1 MNIIVC
7 LETPSSTF
15 ELSVSP
21 SDDVSKV
28 KEKVRTSQQYELR
41 DASLFFNEVAMEDS
55 KTLEYYGIVENSH
68 LTYRVNMTP
77 DILAAQLAHLLRVRE
92 LSLDELGL
100 LYCYK
105 YGTSL
110 QRVLRLI
117 DVPSASEFISSR
129 EDLVFVYGNVR
140 CVSVGGLQQFSVA
153 REIELILRAHGGQ
166 LDITTLCSK
175 FVQKFNVT
183 ISSIVN
189 MRPAEFLSDEP
200 SFIFHG
206 RGLVKLRRRAP
217 NAPNHAPAAAQAGPQ
232 NMKNEDSRSRTGAE
246 IPPGLD
252 IEESVRGTPSPING
266 GMQCEEV
273 TLPRNPKVD
282 RLPNPTPESLADIS
296 KTIDRLADPM
306 PESDDPDKNNDQAY
320 RDLHAK
326 IASPAFHS
334 RVTQIV
340 RYAVQIVASRLFLNI
355 REIVIGGSVAKGT
368 SISDGADAS
377 VVFFVHG
384 LPQSGF
390 SRWLPRLLKSV
401 ASILTEGI
409 DTGTIHLMMS
419 DIQIHQTSVS
429 MRLDNVVDFH
439 VSISPVFASY
449 AATIQ
454 CLGEQD
460 PDVRPYFKPALAKEK
475 VMFICRQPSH
485 TKMTIQLLKW
495 WREQQDWPR
504 DIDRPSDDILEL
516 VAVYAWLRTQPT
528 DQRIAIAHCMS
539 LMARFD
545 QLRVVWTNFYGK
557 EDIWKPLIQ
566 QRPLL
571 MDPVSPFH
579 NVTDP
584 QVFNPQKLQELS
596 KNTCFFW

>member
-282 RLPNPTPESLADIS
+282 RLPNPTPESLADI
-296 KTIDRLADPM
+296 DRLADPM

-495 WREQQDWPR
+495 WREQQ
-504 DIDRPSDDILEL
+504 
-516 VAVYAWLRTQPT
+516 
-528 DQRIAIAHCMS
+528 
-539 LMARFD
+539 ARFD